1 MYRRLHIS
9 CNASHTLT
17 SANVQFYLPVLTMT
31 INLVAIQ
38 KIREQIAE
46 KQSDITNYNEM
57 LNDATE
63 DILYLEYALNELLE
77 PDVPPDDDDNDD
89 DSDDHCHEGLSDQ
102 QIEDLAVAIAV
113 GTNEAS
119 SGLRRRIRASIIA
132 RDLQVP
138 GILNY

>member
-1 MYRRLHIS
+1 
-9 CNASHTLT
+9 
-17 SANVQFYLPVLTMT
+17 MT

-77 PDVPPDDDDNDD
+77 PDVPPDDD
-89 DSDDHCHEGLSDQ
+89 
-102 QIEDLAVAIAV
+102 
-113 GTNEAS
+113 
-119 SGLRRRIRASIIA
+119 RASIIA